1 MLAAPARVASY
12 LVLFVAMTATA
23 FAGEAGGMDA
33 RTVIQRQLDAFQ
45 RGDAEGAYALT
56 SPDLKAAY
64 SNSVSFMDQV
74 RSGNTPFFHRRITE
88 FEDFVL
94 NGDRAAQSVV
104 VVDDDSDV
112 GGTSSGQ
119 LSRLPDGSWLIDGVI
134 LAKSDATDA

>member
-23 FAGEAGGMDA
+23 FAGEAGGTDA

-64 SNSVSFMDQV
+64 SNPVSFMDQV

-94 NGDRAAQSVV
+94 NGDSAAQSVV

-112 GGTSSGQ
+112 WNVVYK
-119 LSRLPDGSWLIDGVI
+119 LSRQPDGSWLIDGVI

>member
-64 SNSVSFMDQV
+64 SNPFSFMDQV

-112 GGTSSGQ
+112 WNVVYK
-119 LSRLPDGSWLIDGVI
+119 LSRQPDGSWLIDGVI